1 METEVLFVFL
11 LFSTFAVLLFTGYP
25 VALVLGGVGILF
37 AVLGEYLPD
46 LIGYEPDAN
55 LRFVGFVT
63 NRVFDTLSSY
73 SLIPMAMFIFMGY
86 MLDRSGIGDRLLAA
100 MRLALGRAPGGLA
113 LSVVII
119 GVVLAAST
127 GIVGASVVLLATI
140 ALPPMYQAGYDKRF
154 SLGTVGATGCLGIL
168 IPPSIMLVVMGE
180 QLQIPVGDL
189 FMAAVFPGL
198 LLAALYAAYII
209 AFALLKPKSAPPL
222 SADARRSA
230 FEGSMLLEM
239 GKALI
244 APLALIMA
252 VLGSIFMGIASP
264 TEASGVGAGGAA
276 LLAFM
281 ARKLD
286 WKTLKEVCYLTG
298 KTTAFLYA
306 LIFGASCFSVIL
318 RGYGGDE
325 VIAEALH
332 SLPLPPT
339 GVLLVVLGIVFLLGF
354 VLDWM
359 EIVLIVAPLVVP
371 IVVNMGFDPVW
382 VAMLLAVC
390 LQTSFLTP
398 PVGTAL
404 FYLKSAAPAGTT
416 VTDIYRG
423 IIPFVALQLFALF
436 LVWIFPAIALWL
448 PKAAY

>member
-37 AVLGEYLPD
+37 AMLGEVLPD

-63 NRVFDTLSSY
+63 NRVFDTLASY

-113 LSVVII
+113 LAVVII

-180 QLQIPVGDL
+180 QLRIPVGDL
-189 FMAAVFPGL
+189 FMAAVLPGL
-198 LLAALYAAYII
+198 LLAGLYAAYII
-209 AFALLKPKSAPPL
+209 AFALLKPAGAPPL
-222 SADARRSA
+222 PDAARTALSGR
-230 FEGSMLLEM
+230 MLLEM
-239 GKALI
+239 GKALV

-276 LLAFM
+276 LLAVM
-281 ARKLD
+281 AGRLD

-325 VIAEALH
+325 VIAEALQA
-332 SLPLPPT
+332 LPLPPT
-339 GVLLVVLGIVFLLGF
+339 GVLFVVLGIVFLLGF

-371 IVVNMGFDPVW
+371 IVVDMGFDPVW

-416 VTDIYRG
+416 VADIYRG
-423 IIPFVALQLFALF
+423 IIPFVLLQLFGLF
-436 LVWIFPAIALWL
+436 LVWIFPALALWL

>member
-37 AVLGEYLPD
+37 AMLGEVLPD

-113 LSVVII
+113 LAVVII

-180 QLQIPVGDL
+180 QLRIPVGDL
-189 FMAAVFPGL
+189 FMAAVLPGL
-198 LLAALYAAYII
+198 LLAGLYAAYII
-209 AFALLKPKSAPPL
+209 AFALLKPAGAPPL
-222 SADARRSA
+222 PDAQRNALSGR
-230 FEGSMLLEM
+230 MLMEM
-239 GKALI
+239 GKALV

-276 LLAFM
+276 LLAVM
-281 ARKLD
+281 AGRLD

-325 VIAEALH
+325 VIAEALQA
-332 SLPLPPT
+332 LPLPPT
-339 GVLLVVLGIVFLLGF
+339 GVLFVVLGIVFLLGF

-371 IVVNMGFDPVW
+371 IVVDMGFDPVW

-423 IIPFVALQLFALF
+423 IIPFVLLQLFGLF
-436 LVWIFPAIALWL
+436 LVWIFPALALWL